1 MSSASE
7 KRPKGRPSDYTQEL
21 ADEICERLS
30 EGQSLRTVCSDDK
43 MPSRKT
49 VFSWMRKHPDF
60 LNQYARAKQEAADA
74 LAEEI
79 LDISDDAEAAIK
91 GTAEKKSSAM
101 AQAYRLRVDTR
112 KFIMAK
118 MKPKKYGEKIDLT
131 TNGKDLPTPIM
142 GGTSVSTD
150 NNVQED
156 SKS

>member
-60 LNQYARAKQEAADA
+60 LNQYTRAKQESADA

-91 GTAEKKSSAM
+91 GTAEKKSSAI

>member
-1 MSSASE
+1 MSDTLK

-131 TNGKDLPTPIM
+131 TNGKDLPAPIM

>member
-60 LNQYARAKQEAADA
+60 LNQYTRAKQEAADA

-79 LDISDDAEAAIK
+79 VDISDDAEAAIK
-91 GTAEKKSSAM
+91 RSAEKKSGAV

>member
-1 MSSASE
+1 MTKE
-7 KRPKGRPSDYTQEL
+7 IKKVGRPTTYTQEL

-49 VFSWMRKHPDF
+49 VFSWMRKHQEF
-60 LNQYARAKQEAADA
+60 LNQYTRAKQEAADA

-150 NNVQED
+150 NNIQED

>member
-1 MSSASE
+1 MSSVSE
-7 KRPKGRPSDYTQEL
+7 KKPKGRPSDYTQEL

-49 VFSWMRKHPDF
+49 VFSWMRKHQEF
-60 LNQYARAKQEAADA
+60 LNQYTRAKQESADA

>member
-118 MKPKKYGEKIDLT
+118 MKPKKYGEKLDLT